1 MTRPAFLFALLL
13 IAANLRPS
21 LTGVGPLLETI
32 RADLSLSAT
41 AAGLLGS
48 LPLFVFAAFAPLAGL
63 ARRLGAERLLLVGL
77 AVLTGGIL
85 VRSQGQTV
93 ALFAGTLAL
102 ATGIAVINVLLPV
115 LVKQHYPE
123 RVPGMTTAYAT
134 VMGGFAALA
143 SGVAVPLA
151 VWLPGGWR
159 ISLVAW
165 AIPAVIALLVWLPHA
180 KSTPQD
186 SAQSSTAAVHPPWRA
201 RVAWQVTGFMGL
213 QSTLFYVSI
222 SWFPAILR
230 ENGFS
235 AVDAGWLLT
244 VFQAAALLAGLA
256 VPHLVRR
263 FKDQRGLAVFTS
275 SLSMLGTLG
284 LLLAPRGALAWMV
297 LLGCGAG
304 PSLLLALSF
313 MGLRA
318 KTQETAAALSV
329 MAQGLGYFVAAL
341 GPIVFGIIHDHTGG
355 WTLALLA
362 VVAMTILQGLFGLG
376 AGRNTKF

>member
-1 MTRPAFLFALLL
+1 VTRSAFLIALML

-32 RADLSLSAT
+32 RQDLSLSAT

-63 ARRLGAERLLLVGL
+63 ARRLGAERLLLIGL
-77 AVLTGGIL
+77 AVLTAGIL
-85 VRSQGQTV
+85 IRSQGQIA
-93 ALFAGTLAL
+93 ALFGGTLAL

-151 VWLPGGWR
+151 HWLPGSWR
-159 ISLVAW
+159 ISLAAW
-165 AIPAVIALLVWLPHA
+165 AIPAVVALLVWLPHA
-180 KSTPQD
+180 RSTPHAP
-186 SAQSSTAAVHPPWRA
+186 AQSANVAVHPPWRA
-201 RVAWQVTGFMGL
+201 GVAWQVTGFMGL
-213 QSTLFYVSI
+213 QSTLFYVAI

-235 AVDAGWLLT
+235 PVEAGWSLT
-244 VFQAAALLAGLA
+244 VFQAAALIAGLA
-256 VPHLVRR
+256 VPHLVRQ
-263 FKDQRGLAVFTS
+263 FKDQRGLALFTS

-284 LLLAPRGALAWMV
+284 LLLAPRGAFAWMV

-318 KTQETAAALSV
+318 RTQQAAASLSV
-329 MAQGLGYFVAAL
+329 MAQGIGYFVAAL
-341 GPIVFGIIHDHTGG
+341 GPIVFGAIHDHTGG
-355 WTLALLA
+355 WTLALLS
-362 VVAMTILQGLFGLG
+362 VVLMTLLQGLLGLG
-376 AGRNTKF
+376 AGRDTKF